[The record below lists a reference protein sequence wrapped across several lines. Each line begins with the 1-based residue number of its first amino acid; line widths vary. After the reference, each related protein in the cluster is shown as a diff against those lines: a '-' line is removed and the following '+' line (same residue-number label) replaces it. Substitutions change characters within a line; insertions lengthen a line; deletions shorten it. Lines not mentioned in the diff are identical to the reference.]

1 MFTSTVGGAKLP
13 EPASDLA
20 IAVAIASACQGVP
33 PPRSVVAMG
42 EIGLAGELR
51 RVRDL
56 PQRVAEAGR
65 LGFATA
71 VVPGRAGVAPPSGSA
86 DIRVL
91 DAPDVATALRALR
104 LGRWGAPSQTGGAT
118 GRRTDAQDRTVAGID
133 RSDAAV
139 HLRNTLEAIAPGT
152 DLRDGLERIL
162 RGRTGALIVL
172 GSDRT
177 VESISTGGFELD
189 VEFSATRLRELAK
202 MDGAIILDK
211 DATRILRAAVHLM
224 PDHTI
229 PSEESGTRHRTAER
243 VAKQTDFPVISV
255 SQSMQIIAA
264 YVGATRHVLEDS
276 GQILSRANQ
285 ALATLERYKLR
296 LDEVSSTLSALEIED
311 LVTVR
316 DVAVVAQRL
325 EMVTRIAR
333 EIEDYVLELG
343 TDGRLLSLQLEE
355 LVTGVDAEREL
366 VVRDYLPPGRKTR
379 TPQALLDRL
388 ESLSLTEMV
397 DVASVARAS
406 LGAAEH
412 LDGAVAPRVFR
423 LLAKVP
429 RLPSAV
435 VDRLVDH
442 FGTLQKLLSAGI
454 DDLQVVEGVGE
465 LRARSVREG
474 LSRLAESSIL
484 ERYV

>member
-1 MFTSTVGGAKLP
+1 M
-13 EPASDLA
+13 PAERSD
-20 IAVAIASACQGVP
+20 
-33 PPRSVVAMG
+33 
-42 EIGLAGELR
+42 
-51 RVRDL
+51 DL
-56 PQRVAEAGR
+56 
-65 LGFATA
+65 
-71 VVPGRAGVAPPSGSA
+71 
-86 DIRVL
+86 
-91 DAPDVATALRALR
+91 LR
-104 LGRWGAPSQTGGAT
+104 LRE
-118 GRRTDAQDRTVAGID
+118 
-133 RSDAAV
+133 
-139 HLRNTLEAIAPGT
+139 TLASIAPGT
-152 DLRDGLERIL
+152 SLRDGLERIL
-162 RGRTGALIVL
+162 RGRTGALIVI
-172 GSDRT
+172 GQDER
-177 VESISTGGFELD
+177 VDEISTGGFDLD
-189 VEFSATRLRELAK
+189 VPFTATGLRELAK
-202 MDGAIILDK
+202 MDGAIIV
-211 DATRILRAAVHLM
+211 DAGLTRIVRAAVHLM

-229 PSEESGTRHRTAER
+229 PSEETGTRHRTADR
-243 VAKQTDFPVISV
+243 VARQTGFPVISV

-264 YVGATRHVLEDS
+264 YVGSTRHVLEDV

-355 LVTGVDAEREL
+355 LITGVDTEREL
-366 VVRDYLPPGRKTR
+366 VVRDYLPAGRKAS
-379 TPQALLDRL
+379 TPEELLHQREALSPTAL
-388 ESLSLTEMV
+388 V
-397 DVASVARAS
+397 DPAATAKV
-406 LGAAEH
+406 LGLGNGEH
-412 LDGAVAPRVFR
+412 LDGAVAPRGYR

-429 RLPSAV
+429 RLPGPV

-454 DDLQVVEGVGE
+454 DDLQAVEGVGE

-474 LSRLAESSIL
+474 LSRLAESTIL